1 MPLPTLAQ
9 LWRGHSPITDE
20 PSAYRILRVISAS
33 AGAWQEIDIRN
44 AAFAGA
50 ADGLAQDADS
60 AARGI
65 LRMVAVLNMSA
76 TAGEAVKVSLAASSG
91 NPDPATAYNVAMVN
105 GPSVELRIPGRL
117 GITKFWMKSDAG
129 TPDVQLEL
137 WYDVPPAS

>member
-44 AAFAGA
+44 AADAGA
-50 ADGLAQDADS
+50 ADDS

-117 GITKFWMKSDAG
+117 GVTKFWMKSDAG